1 MCRNI
6 RRRMDMMRS
15 DTEESG
21 DEKGRWR
28 EKHPWLMVGRNG
40 WIETE
45 IGIRLGDERANE
57 IG

>member
-1 MCRNI
+1 
-6 RRRMDMMRS
+6 MMRS

-28 EKHPWLMVGRNG
+28 EKRLWLMVGRNG
-40 WIETE
+40 WMETE